1 MVFFALLVA
10 AFLPLP
16 VDAEAWA
23 DAWAD
28 AWAEARE
35 GAPTM
40 TPRRWILCLDGTW
53 NSTYVRKQRDDG
65 HEVLKPSNALKLCRA
80 VLPFDD
86 GSGREQVTYYDIGVG
101 SLSKF
106 PGTSN
111 RLLSTADKLLGGA
124 FGAGFESNVEDAL
137 SFLVHNQLPGDE
149 VFVFGFSRGAAT
161 ARALTR
167 FLDWSG
173 GLPPK
178 GDAYYLPRFFREY
191 LVSRGT
197 VSASEVRRAIDAER
211 AAEPRPKEPL
221 GPFQRVDIAFLGVWD
236 TVMAL
241 GSRFRAAGESTA
253 TASRSFHVG
262 SRPADCVRHAR
273 QALAIDEARYDFRP
287 EVWTDRH
294 PHQTLEQRWFAGV
307 HSNVGGGYVDDG
319 LANLA
324 FHWIL
329 DAAVERG
336 LAVSGSFAEVYKGYP
351 QDRLYRSESWMYR
364 LLDAARLRFGRG
376 RRSLSDWPVS
386 AGLSLSPA
394 VIHRLQADP
403 EARKPNGELRFPD
416 LRQLYRPE
424 NVLRF
429 LACQSDLDRYLEELG
444 LADPSARALPA
455 DVVRRL
461 AELRQEC

>member
-1 MVFFALLVA
+1 MVYFALLVA
-10 AFLPLP
+10 AFVPLP
-16 VDAEAWA
+16 VRA

-28 AWAEARE
+28 ARE
-35 GAPTM
+35 VAPPM

-53 NSTYVRKQRDDG
+53 NSTYVQKKRDDG
-65 HEVLKPSNALKLCRA
+65 HAVLKPSNVLKLCRA
-80 VLPFDD
+80 VLPFDEA
-86 GSGREQVTYYDIGVG
+86 SGREQVTYYDVGVG
-101 SLSKF
+101 SMSKF

-111 RLLSTADKLLGGA
+111 RMLSTADKFLGGA
-124 FGAGFESNVEDAL
+124 FGAGFEANVEDAL
-137 SFLVHNQLPGDE
+137 SFLVHNHLPGDE

-173 GLPPK
+173 GLPAK
-178 GDAYYLPRFFREY
+178 GDAYYLPRFFRQY
-191 LVSRGT
+191 LDSRGA
-197 VSASEVRRAIDAER
+197 VSAAEVRRAIDADR

-241 GSRFRAAGESTA
+241 GSRFRAAGESTS

-262 SRPADCVRHAR
+262 ARPADCVRHAR

-287 EVWTDRH
+287 EVWTDRQ

-324 FHWIL
+324 YHWML
-329 DAAVERG
+329 DEAVEQG
-336 LAVSGSFAEVYKGYP
+336 LALAGDFADIYRGYP
-351 QDRLYRSESWMYR
+351 QDRLYRSESWLYR
-364 LLDAARLRFGRG
+364 LLDGVRLRFGRG
-376 RRSLSDWPVS
+376 RRSLSGWPAA

-403 EARKPNGELRFPD
+403 EARKANGELRFPA

-444 LADPSARALPA
+444 LADPAARALPA
-455 DVVRRL
+455 DVVVRL
-461 AELRQEC
+461 AELRKEC